1 MEDIK
6 MHIETLS
13 LGPLGTNCYI
23 LSKENNCLII
33 DPGGDDHIIKE
44 YVRKNN
50 LTPLAILLT
59 HAHFDHIGAVQEIRT
74 YYNIDVYLHDAEK
87 TWLENPELNRSIL
100 FLGEENAYQI
110 DAPDCI
116 IEPGELVIGDF
127 KMGVVHTPGHSPG
140 SVTFIFEDDELIV
153 SGDVL
158 FQRGIGRTDLP
169 GGDMQQLA
177 HSIVTKIYVL
187 NELFTVYPGHGPAT
201 KIKDEKE
208 LNPFTLQFYNS

>member
-1 MEDIK
+1 
-6 MHIETLS
+6 
-13 LGPLGTNCYI
+13 
-23 LSKENNCLII
+23 
-33 DPGGDDHIIKE
+33 
-44 YVRKNN
+44 N

-59 HAHFDHIGAVQEIRT
+59 HAHFDHIGEVQEIRT
-74 YYNIDVYLHDAEK
+74 YYNIDVYLHDVEK
-87 TWLENPELNRSIL
+87 TWLENPELNRSVL

-110 DAPDCI
+110 DALDCI
-116 IEPGELVIGDF
+116 IEVGELVTVDY
-127 KMGVVHTPGHSPG
+127 KMEVVHTPGHSPG
-140 SVTFIFEDDELIV
+140 SVTVIFEDDELIV

-177 HSIVTKIYVL
+177 HSIVTKLYVL
-187 NELFTVYPGHGPAT
+187 NELFIVYPGHGSAT